1 MDYITITI
9 RPTDLIAILNAA
21 DKAGRKYSLARKQK
35 GLLTIDGEQIGV
47 VLLPESEVVLLP
59 ESDEWDGPPPEISLN
74 RDGTWT
80 CTLELRFG

>member
-35 GLLTIDGEQIGV
+35 GQPTIDGEQIGV
-47 VLLPESEVVLLP
+47 VLLPES
-59 ESDEWDGPPPEISLN
+59 DEWDGPTPEISLN

-80 CTLELRFG
+80 CTLELYFG

>member
-1 MDYITITI
+1 MDCITITV

-35 GLLTIDGEQIGV
+35 GQLTIDGEQIGV
-47 VLLPESEVVLLP
+47 VLLPES
-59 ESDEWDGPPPEISLN
+59 DGWDGPPPEISLN

>member
-9 RPTDLIAILNAA
+9 RPTDLIAILNAV
-21 DKAGRKYSLARKQK
+21 DKAGCKYSLARKQK
-35 GLLTIDGEQIGV
+35 GQLTIYGEQIGV
-47 VLLPESEVVLLP
+47 GLFF
-59 ESDEWDGPPPEISLN
+59 ESDEWDGPSLEISLN